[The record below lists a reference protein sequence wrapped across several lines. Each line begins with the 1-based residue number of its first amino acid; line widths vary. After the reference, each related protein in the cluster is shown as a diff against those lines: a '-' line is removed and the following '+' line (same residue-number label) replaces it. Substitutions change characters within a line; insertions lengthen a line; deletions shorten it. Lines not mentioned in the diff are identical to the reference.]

1 MDTPTLLTA
10 EQVAR
15 LAGKSKSQVN
25 RDASGDSPKLPAEM
39 TYPGYNGPRL
49 FTPATVA
56 SVYGVTDF
64 GDAS

>member
-25 RDASGDSPKLPAEM
+25 RDAAGQAPKLPAAL

-49 FTPATVA
+49 FDPQTVRT
-56 SVYGVTDF
+56 VYGVP
-64 GDAS
+64 A